1 MKQIDTTYINYF
13 LLIITDS
20 YRFDERK
27 SEETPEMLR
36 LTWEHIETDKKDYS
50 LNISIG

>member
-1 MKQIDTTYINYF
+1 LNQIDTTYKNYF

-27 SEETPEMLR
+27 SEETPVNSQINLFKTKFNKEN
-36 LTWEHIETDKKDYS
+36 TAHFYT
-50 LNISIG
+50 